1 MIKVLIADD
10 QAIARQGL
18 TAILEP
24 KADIEVVGTAANG
37 HEVLAKVPSLN
48 PDLVLMDLQMP
59 ELNGIEATRRLKT
72 EYPTVSILILTTY
85 FTDDW
90 LENAL
95 REGADGYLLKDASGA
110 EILSAIRGTV
120 NGKTFLDPSVAG
132 KIVQQF
138 QTVPIKNE
146 TALIEPLT
154 PKENIVL
161 SYLAEGL
168 SNQAIA
174 QQLELSEGTI
184 RNHVS
189 VIFHKLDVDTRTK
202 AAVKAIRLGLVK

>member
-24 KADIEVVGTAANG
+24 ETDINVVGVAING
-37 HEVLAKVPSLN
+37 HDVLKKVPSLK

-59 ELNGIEATRRLKT
+59 ELNGIEATKRLKA
-72 EYPTVSILILTTY
+72 EYPKLSVLVLTTY

-90 LENAL
+90 LESAL
-95 REGADGYLLKDASGA
+95 REGADGYLLKDASSI

-120 NGKTFLDPSVAG
+120 KGKTFLDPSVAG
-132 KIVQQF
+132 KIIKQLQKL
-138 QTVPIKNE
+138 PIKDE

-154 PKENIVL
+154 DKENIVL
-161 SYLAEGL
+161 SYLSEGL
-168 SNQAIA
+168 SNMDIA
-174 QQLELSEGTI
+174 KKLKLSEGTI

>member
-24 KADIEVVGTAANG
+24 ETDINVVGVAING
-37 HEVLAKVPSLN
+37 NDVLKKVPSLK

-59 ELNGIEATRRLKT
+59 ELNGIEATKRLKA
-72 EYPTVSILILTTY
+72 EYPKLSVLVLTTY

-90 LENAL
+90 LESAL
-95 REGADGYLLKDASGA
+95 REGADGYLLKDASSI

-120 NGKTFLDPSVAG
+120 KGKTFLDPSVAG
-132 KIVQQF
+132 KIIKQLQDL
-138 QTVPIKNE
+138 PIKDE

-154 PKENIVL
+154 DKENIVL
-161 SYLAEGL
+161 SYLSEGL
-168 SNQAIA
+168 SNMDIA
-174 QQLELSEGTI
+174 KKLKLSEGTI